1 MADVTLRGGPGAR
14 VTVETEVKRS
24 RFICRLERV
33 ASEDAARAVIDGT
46 RREHWGARHHCSAFI
61 IGPSDA
67 ASQVRR
73 SSDDGEPSGTAGAPM
88 LDALAGASLVD
99 TVAVV
104 TRYFGGV
111 LLGTGGLARA
121 YSDAVAHAIREA
133 PLVARERRELF
144 RLSLE
149 HADAGRV
156 ESELRARGVVVLTVE
171 YAARAELRLAGGGA
185 LHEVVA
191 AVTSGAGT
199 LEGLGHEWVDV
210 ELNSA
215 RR

>member
-1 MADVTLRGGPGAR
+1 
-14 VTVETEVKRS
+14 
-24 RFICRLERV
+24 
-33 ASEDAARAVIDGT
+33 
-46 RREHWGARHHCSAFI
+46 
-61 IGPSDA
+61 
-67 ASQVRR
+67 
-73 SSDDGEPSGTAGAPM
+73 DGEPSGTAGAPM
-88 LDALAGASLVD
+88 LDTLAGASLVD

-156 ESELRARGVVVLTVE
+156 ESELRARGVVVLSVE
-171 YAARAELRLAGGGA
+171 YAATAELRLAGGEA

>member
-1 MADVTLRGGPGAR
+1 MTDVTLRGGPGAAI
-14 VTVETEVKRS
+14 TAEIEVKRS

-33 ASEDAARAVIDGT
+33 ETEDAARAVVDAA

-61 IGPSDA
+61 IGPTDA
-67 ASQVRR
+67 AGQVRR

-88 LDALAGASLVD
+88 LDTLAGTGLVD

-104 TRYFGGV
+104 TRHFGGV

-121 YSDAVAHAIREA
+121 YSDAVANAIREA

-144 RLSLE
+144 RLSLH

-156 ESELRARGVVVLTVE
+156 ESELRARGVAVLGVE

-210 ELNSA
+210 DLNSV